1 MSATGGAVPPSG
13 AADREGRAGPGGP
26 PGPQGQPGPGA
37 DRRAVRRAWT
47 IGARLHTLPAAA
59 APVFV
64 GGGLAR
70 WAGRFAPGP
79 FVAALVGA
87 LLIQIATNFAND
99 YHDFH
104 RGADTE
110 EREGFVRV
118 TQSGLVPPGRV
129 RRWMIQTFVLAFLPG
144 LYLAWVGGWPVVV
157 VGLASI
163 AAGVAY
169 TGGPWPLAYHGLG
182 EPFVF
187 VFFGLVAVSV
197 TEYVQTLSFDPS
209 SLVAGC
215 GVGALTTAILVVNN
229 LRDIPTDRLADKR
242 TLAVRLG
249 EGGSRREFALL
260 VLVAVTAPLVGVVAF
275 GWPAW
280 ALLASGAGLLGLGP
294 LRTLRTFGARSE
306 LNGALSATGRVVLVY
321 GLVLAVGLAV

>member
-1 MSATGGAVPPSG
+1 MSET
-13 AADREGRAGPGGP
+13 GGP
-26 PGPQGQPGPGA
+26 PAPGGAPGPRGPSA
-37 DRRAVRRAWT
+37 ERRAVLRAWT

-104 RGADTE
+104 RGADTD
-110 EREGFVRV
+110 EREGFLRV
-118 TQSGLVPPGRV
+118 TQAGLVRPERV
-129 RRWMIQTFVLAFLPG
+129 RRWMMQSFGLALLPG
-144 LYLAWVGGWPVVV
+144 LYLAWVAGWPVVA

-163 AAGVAY
+163 AAGMAY

-197 TEYVQTLSFDPS
+197 TEYVQTLTFDPS

-229 LRDIPTDRLADKR
+229 LRDIPTDRLADKH

-249 EGGSRREFALL
+249 EEGSRREYALFLL
-260 VLVAVTAPLVGVVAF
+260 VALAAPVAGVALF

-280 ALLASGAGLLGLGP
+280 SLLASGASLLGLAP

-306 LNGALSATGRVVLVY
+306 LNGALSSTGRVVLVY
-321 GLVLAVGLAV
+321 GLLLGVGLAL

>member
-1 MSATGGAVPPSG
+1 VSEAGGSPA
-13 AADREGRAGPGGP
+13 PGG
-26 PGPQGQPGPGA
+26 GPDGPRGRPA
-37 DRRAVRRAWT
+37 ERRAVVRAWT

-79 FVAALVGA
+79 FVAALAGA

-104 RGADTE
+104 RGADTD

-118 TQSGLVPPGRV
+118 TQAGLVPPERV
-129 RRWMIQTFVLAFLPG
+129 RRWMIQSFGLALLPG
-144 LYLAWVGGWPVVV
+144 LYLAWVAGWPVVA

-163 AAGVAY
+163 AAGMAY

-197 TEYVQTLSFDPS
+197 TEYVQTLTFDPS

-229 LRDIPTDRLADKR
+229 LRDIPTDRLAGKH

-249 EGGSRREFALL
+249 EEGSRREYALL
-260 VLVAVTAPLVGVVAF
+260 LLVALAAPVVGVALC

-280 ALLASGAGLLGLGP
+280 SLLASAASLLGLAP

-306 LNGALSATGRVVLVY
+306 LNGALSSTGRAVLVY
-321 GLVLAVGLAV
+321 GLLLGAGLAL